1 MQWKKR
7 HNEFCKF
14 RHGARLLANVVVGV
28 NYRSFGVLSMS
39 LDILANEC
47 FFFFYISRFMEYT
60 SHSIEGYLLRRL
72 FFECKIFLR

>member
-47 FFFFYISRFMEYT
+47 FFFFISRVLW
-60 SHSIEGYLLRRL
+60 SIRVTYRRL
-72 FFECKIFLR
+72 LVEKAVL